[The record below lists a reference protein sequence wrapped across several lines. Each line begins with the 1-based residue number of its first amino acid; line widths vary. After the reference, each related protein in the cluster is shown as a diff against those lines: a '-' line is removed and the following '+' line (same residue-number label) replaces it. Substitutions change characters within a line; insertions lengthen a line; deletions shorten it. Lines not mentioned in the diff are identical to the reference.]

1 MKNINRHIL
10 YTKLS
15 NMKLTYAL
23 EKDPD
28 KRIELNKQMQRLER
42 LIF

>member
-23 EKDPD
+23 EKDP
-28 KRIELNKQMQRLER
+28 NKQMQRLER